1 MMSLQSNPQLVV
13 YHLYQLSNSLSAST
27 TEMVNSLR
35 TMCTHNVDS
44 PDILCKQS
52 LEESARNCSG
62 KMIMYLPKIYKQ
74 NKSASK
80 KFHPIKNTSNGEEF
94 KLAVQL
100 LSPIQPLRLKKK
112 YQAPWEIS
120 FISANTFEENKRN
133 GFQRG
138 PSSSPHTTTY
148 IMSSRNLHPALLQSS
163 SLACQKR
170 GFKTERIAN
179 REKERN
185 SGVFSQIAN
194 LFRPSKPEIAIKPN
208 MDKFADTKT
217 VEAVTSAWMKIYEG
231 GFKAGESAEQRK
243 RNRGYWIIGLVL
255 LSTFVSVARLFLKNF
270 PFREQIKIVSPE
282 EIDVTFADVRGS
294 EEVKKELETVVNF
307 LKNPKKYAALGAR
320 LPKGVL
326 LVGEPGVGKTLLAR
340 AVAGEARVPF
350 FYASGSEF
358 DEILVGE
365 GARRIR
371 NLFRIAKANAP
382 CVIFL
387 DEIDSVGAKRTKS
400 SVHPY
405 ANQSINQL
413 LSEMDGFQ
421 ANEGVVVLAATNR
434 ASELDKA
441 LVRPGRFDMS
451 IQVPYPRTRDRRD
464 IIQYYLQKIAC
475 RNIDIELIVKLTAG
489 WNGANL
495 ENLLNWAA
503 IIAATENSE
512 YVNMQHIT
520 NAFDRLVLG
529 VSWGSGD
536 ISDSMKE
543 TRRVAYHEAG
553 HTLVSLLTPGCSPIH
568 KVTIEARG
576 SSLGHT
582 ASIRGDELLPTKAE
596 FKAQLDKCFG
606 GQVAEELIYGSDEV
620 STGCASDLENAT
632 EIASTM
638 VRKYGMGVINRAI
651 HDSESLS
658 GGAQDKIDTDID
670 KLLTESKERAK
681 NVLLN
686 HITDLHKIAGALLE
700 YKTLT
705 RADLMQL
712 LGKTDEVE
720 SSESSKP

>member
-255 LSTFVSVARLFLKNF
+255 LSTFVSARLFLKNF